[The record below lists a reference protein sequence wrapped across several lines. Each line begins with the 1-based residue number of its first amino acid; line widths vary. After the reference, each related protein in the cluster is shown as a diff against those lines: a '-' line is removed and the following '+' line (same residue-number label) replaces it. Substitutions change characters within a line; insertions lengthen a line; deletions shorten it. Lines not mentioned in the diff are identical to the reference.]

1 MVDQAYNDET
11 QRAAIP
17 RVRDGQNAVDQSRT
31 RTNALSSAQK
41 YDMWGNEIGPQLAMI
56 GSIRLFSG
64 ISDVLAT
71 ENNLITKFISE
82 MEHAMDAAKHAEW
95 DAELAF
101 REVSGALD
109 GVASSDEATKHTE
122 ALKKIGFTIKEN
134 HDQESTTDTQNGSQ
148 SGANQSTQ
156 GSHNQKKI

>member
-17 RVRDGQNAVDQSRT
+17 HVRDGQNAVDQSRT
-31 RTNALSSAQK
+31 HTSALSSAQK

-56 GSIRLFSG
+56 GSIKLFSG

-71 ENNLITKFISE
+71 ENNLITKFMAE
-82 MEHAMDAAKHAEW
+82 MEHAMEAAKQAEW

-101 REVSGALD
+101 RQVSGALNV
-109 GVASSDEATKHTE
+109 VASSDEATKHTE
-122 ALKKIGFTIKEN
+122 ALKKAGFKIEERRELYTNK
-134 HDQESTTDTQNGSQ
+134 DAQDSSQ
-148 SGANQSTQ
+148 SGSSQSTQ
-156 GSHNQKKI
+156 GSHKQKKI

>member
-1 MVDQAYNDET
+1 MVDQAYNDDT

-17 RVRDGQNAVDQSRT
+17 HVRDGQNAVDQSRT
-31 RTNALSSAQK
+31 YTAALSSAQK

-56 GSIRLFSG
+56 SSIKLFSG

-82 MEHAMDAAKHAEW
+82 MEHAMDAAKRAEW

-101 REVSGALD
+101 
-109 GVASSDEATKHTE
+109 
-122 ALKKIGFTIKEN
+122 
-134 HDQESTTDTQNGSQ
+134 
-148 SGANQSTQ
+148 
-156 GSHNQKKI
+156 